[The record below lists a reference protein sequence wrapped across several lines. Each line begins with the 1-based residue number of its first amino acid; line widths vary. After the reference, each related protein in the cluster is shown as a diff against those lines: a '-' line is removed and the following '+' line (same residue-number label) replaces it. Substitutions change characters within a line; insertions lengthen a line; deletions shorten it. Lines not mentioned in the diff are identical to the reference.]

1 MGAAMRFLGIKKK
14 IHEVG
19 FDEFCQAGLPNIFH
33 PMNIVCVSH
42 VLNLQF
48 WVCADGGYGVLETY
62 HISERPLNNYMAPAK
77 RTNFRTQAEVVT
89 ALEGIRLRIV
99 EAQRLSSGEENLN
112 TDKEN

>member
-48 WVCADGGYGVLETY
+48 WVCADGGYRPRETY
-62 HISERPLNNYMAPAK
+62 HIASRALDDVRAPTECTSFK
-77 RTNFRTQAEVVT
+77 TQT
-89 ALEGIRLRIV
+89 ALIAGLEDIRQRIAAAKAENDRQV
-99 EAQRLSSGEENLN
+99 IEEV
-112 TDKEN
+112 